1 MAPSQHGD
9 RVLNVL
15 SCIKPTSGRPV
26 GGKNLYLKMIFT
38 CMPRRFDLV
47 GLDDR
52 FCGLNTDD
60 GRALQLFISLSA
72 VAH

>member
-1 MAPSQHGD
+1 MAPSQHWD
-9 RVLNVL
+9 HVLNVL

-26 GGKNLYLKMIFT
+26 GKKIYLKMIFT
-38 CMPRRFDLV
+38 CVQRRFDLV

-52 FCGLNTDD
+52 FCALITND
-60 GRALQLFISLSA
+60 GRALELSISLSA